1 MIREIERE
9 LIFRISI
16 EFLGQNEKTRE
27 IQAISI
33 LRISNEIPSQNQNIR
48 KFQVFPIFRILIHFP
63 RQNQNT
69 RLSYSKSPTS
79 YFHLQSSSL
88 FKNQNFSISNSFLFQ
103 THSFTFL
110 FHSVHLQ
117 THFVSTATFQKS
129 LQQPFHLVHSICLRI
144 AHSSRTTRSAQL
156 HFLSKCHF
164 HRCSNSLLLLHNS
177 YTQRGKF
184 NAHVQTRRNSLLALT
199 LSTLSRSV
207 TRSREKEHSSK
218 LARMEVA

>member
-1 MIREIERE
+1 MKFPAKIKTFEKFNNSRNP
-9 LIFRISI
+9 RIS
-16 EFLGQNEKTRE
+16 
-27 IQAISI
+27 
-33 LRISNEIPSQNQNIR
+33 
-48 KFQVFPIFRILIHFP
+48 IHFP